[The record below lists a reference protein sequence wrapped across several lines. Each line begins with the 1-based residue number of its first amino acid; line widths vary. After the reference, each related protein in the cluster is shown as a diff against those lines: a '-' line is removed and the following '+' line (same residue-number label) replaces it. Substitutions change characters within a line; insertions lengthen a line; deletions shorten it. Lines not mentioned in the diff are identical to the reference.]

1 MLMLAVAGAA
11 DSVSATLRS
20 VILYSNTPDAMRGRM
35 NGIELAQVASTP
47 AIGNVEAGV
56 VASLASLRASIVS
69 GGVLC
74 VVGVVAI
81 LAAMPKLVQYDAK
94 KT

>member
-1 MLMLAVAGAA
+1 MLAVAGAA

-47 AIGNVEAGV
+47 ALGNVEAGI
-56 VASLASLRASIVS
+56 VASVTSIRTSIVS
-69 GGVLC
+69 GGILC
-74 VVGVVAI
+74 AAGAVAI
-81 LAAMPKLVQYDAK
+81 VAAMPSLRRYDASAK
-94 KT
+94 E